1 MYQDP
6 KPTGTPNPFRFAKP
20 ILLPSV
26 VTGEMYARLAEQW
39 RRSAGPACLWRLNI
53 DPASA
58 EGQELLQEVIVRVF
72 IHYIAKNRP
81 IGNIEALFKT
91 VLRHLVFT
99 HWAECRRWKPL
110 PDELPDLESEQQG
123 KERQEEVEQQLR
135 EVMAACTPRV
145 QHVLHLYLQHQD
157 IAATARALLTEA
169 GNMNPSAQELFN
181 TSGLVRVQLHRARLV
196 ARRLFG
202 VPPFGEASAAA

>member
-6 KPTGTPNPFRFAKP
+6 KSTGTPDPFRFAKP
-20 ILLPSV
+20 IPLPSV
-26 VTGEMYARLAEQW
+26 LTGEMYARLAEQW
-39 RRSAGPACLWRLNI
+39 RKSAGPACLWRLNI
-53 DPASA
+53 DPAST

-72 IHYIAKNRP
+72 FHYIAKNRP
-81 IGNIEALFKT
+81 IGNIEALFRT

-99 HWAECRRWKPL
+99 RWAEYRRWKPL
-110 PDELPDLESEQQG
+110 PDELPDLRPEQQG
-123 KERQEEVEQQLR
+123 QERQEEMEQQLC

-145 QHVLHLYLQHQD
+145 RLVLRLYLEHQD
-157 IAATARALLTEA
+157 IATTARALLAED
-169 GNMNPSAQELFN
+169 GKLNPTAQDFIDA
-181 TSGLVRVQLHRARLV
+181 SGLVRVQLHRARLV